1 MPWVRYVLSLIL
13 FRHNSKGRKQT
24 SNWQKYNNCSEFCS
38 QCHNSLWRESLT
50 DSNVNKDIM
59 LSSFV
64 SFILTLSTWEL
75 PADFS
80 FFQQQQRQ
88 QRYHVLIFVSFI
100 LILSTWE
107 LPTDFPLCLA
117 IFPFDFL
124 KHNCL
129 QKVIIKIS
137 WVLEQSIFMTRPSP
151 RDFLK
156 YAFKQNC
163 RNCFKTIRIR
173 DETYK
178 LRSKLTLSSSG
189 LIHFH
194 PTSLSWGKYYL
205 RRLID
210 GCAGLKV
217 LGKTPVQDHH
227 RLAME

>member
-1 MPWVRYVLSLIL
+1 MS
-13 FRHNSKGRKQT
+13 
-24 SNWQKYNNCSEFCS
+24 C
-38 QCHNSLWRESLT
+38 LWYCLGTIARG
-50 DSNVNKDIM
+50 VNKRQIDKNIIIVANSVPSVTIHCEGKVWQTATSAKI
-59 LSSFV
+59 LCSHLLCHSFWP
-64 SFILTLSTWEL
+64 SRRENYRQT
-75 PADFS
+75 
-80 FFQQQQRQ
+80 FF
-88 QRYHVLIFVSFI
+88 
-100 LILSTWE
+100 
-107 LPTDFPLCLA
+107 LCLA

-124 KHNCL
+124 EHNCL
-129 QKVIIKIS
+129 QKAIIKIS
-137 WVLEQSIFMTRPSP
+137 WVLEESIFMTRPSP

-178 LRSKLTLSSSG
+178 LKSKLTLSSSG

-194 PTSLSWGKYYL
+194 QTSLSWGKYYL

-227 RLAME
+227 RMAME

>member
-1 MPWVRYVLSLIL
+1 MSCLCLGTTPR
-13 FRHNSKGRKQT
+13 G
-24 SNWQKYNNCSEFCS
+24 
-38 QCHNSLWRESLT
+38 
-50 DSNVNKDIM
+50 VNKRQIDKKIIIVAKPVPR
-59 LSSFV
+59 V
-64 SFILTLSTWEL
+64 SQFIVKGKF
-75 PADFS
+75 DR
-80 FFQQQQRQ
+80 QQRQ
-88 QRYHVLIFVSFI
+88 QRYYALIFCVIHSDP
-100 LILSTWE
+100 LNVR
-107 LPTDFPLCLA
+107 TDGRLFFLCLA
-117 IFPFDFL
+117 IFPFHFL
-124 KHNCL
+124 EHNCL
-129 QKVIIKIS
+129 QKAIIKIS
-137 WVLEQSIFMTRPSP
+137 WVLEESIFMTRPSP

-227 RLAME
+227 RIKRMAME